1 MEKLSLLERY
11 YSRLIALERRRPL
24 TAKTYRF
31 EIRRFL
37 NWLERENISLEN
49 QPAGTGGGAGETA
62 GASGTNTIGISDV
75 TRYLAYRR
83 GIDGIDS
90 RSVAKAISAL
100 RSFFRFLEDER
111 YSRSTG
117 RETRTTVQAYLQP
130 GSDQNSTGISGVV
143 SLLQIPRQANRLP
156 EVYRKEDV
164 EHLLSLIDTGSPL
177 GIRNR
182 ALYELI
188 YSAGLRI
195 SEAVSLNTEDLFLSK
210 NLARVTGKGDK
221 ERLVIFGPDAAFW
234 LKRYLGE
241 SRPVLLGRINGRALF
256 VSRSG
261 KRLSRKGIWK
271 NYSSLAIQAG
281 LSSKL
286 HTLRHTFAT
295 ELLAGGA
302 DLRSVQ
308 ELLGHA
314 ELSTTQIYTHVDTGR
329 LRESHRKYLPRLK
342 SWSTES

>member
-1 MEKLSLLERY
+1 VEKLPLLERY
-11 YSRLIALERRRPL
+11 YSRLIALERRAPL
-24 TAKTYRF
+24 TAETYRF

-37 NWLERENISLEN
+37 DWLERENLSLKNRPVEE
-49 QPAGTGGGAGETA
+49 TG
-62 GASGTNTIGISDV
+62 IGIAGRHPIGIADV

-100 RSFFRFLEDER
+100 RSFFRFLEDDTHGGPDAGV
-111 YSRSTG
+111 TG
-117 RETRTTVQAYLQP
+117 L
-130 GSDQNSTGISGVV
+130 V
-143 SLLQIPRQANRLP
+143 SLLQAPRRANRLP
-156 EVYRKEDV
+156 EVHRKEDV
-164 EHLLSLIDTGSPL
+164 DRLLSLIDTKSPL

-195 SEAVSLNTEDLFLSK
+195 SEIVSLNMETLFLSK
-210 NLARVTGKGDK
+210 NLAQVTGKGSK

-234 LKRYLGE
+234 LKRYLE
-241 SRPVLLGRINGRALF
+241 EARPVLLGRRKGRALF
-256 VSRSG
+256 MSRNA

-271 NYSSLAIQAG
+271 NYTNLAIQAG
-281 LSSKL
+281 LSTKL

-302 DLRSVQ
+302 DLRTVQ

-314 ELSTTQIYTHVDTGR
+314 ELSTTQIYTHVDSGR

-342 SWSTES
+342 GWSEEL

>member
-1 MEKLSLLERY
+1 MEKQPLLERY
-11 YSRLIALERRRPL
+11 YSRLIALERRAPL

-37 NWLERENISLEN
+37 DWLEMENFSPEVKMAAAEKEELGSHIGNSGGYS
-49 QPAGTGGGAGETA
+49 AGITD
-62 GASGTNTIGISDV
+62 I
-75 TRYLAYRR
+75 TRYLNFRR
-83 GIDGIDS
+83 SIDGIDS

-100 RSFFRFLEDER
+100 RSFYRFLEDE
-111 YSRSTG
+111 
-117 RETRTTVQAYLQP
+117 EP
-130 GSDQNSTGISGVV
+130 GVSGLA
-143 SLLQIPRQANRLP
+143 SLLEIPRLKNRLP
-156 EVYRKEDV
+156 EVLRKEDV
-164 EHLLSLIDTGSPL
+164 DRLLSLINTESPL

-195 SEAVSLNTEDLFLSK
+195 SEAVTLNTDAIFLSK
-210 NLARVTGKGDK
+210 SIAQVTGKGGK
-221 ERLVIFGPDAAFW
+221 ERLVFFGPDAAFW
-234 LKRYLGE
+234 LKKYLKE
-241 SRPVLLGRINGRALF
+241 SRSSLLGKMRSRALF
-256 VSRSG
+256 VSRNG

-271 NYSSLAIQAG
+271 NYSNLAIQAG
-281 LSSKL
+281 LSTKL

-308 ELLGHA
+308 ELMGHA

-329 LRESHRKYLPRLK
+329 LKESHRKYLPKLK
-342 SWSTES
+342 TWSEEL